1 MQYLIRTLKK
11 LKCESDLAVQIDN
24 SGTVNSNMEELQ
36 QEINSFQHQLQLAE
50 ERLRFFEPEH
60 LSMSSPSDLEA
71 SERFVLDAL
80 ARVTQRKKSLMGG
93 GNLLPYDDSTLQ
105 ARAQML
111 LDSQEGVFPATYES
125 EVASW
130 VADGDHHPGQMFVST
145 SEPFMSLR
153 ESALY
158 DSLQKGTGGLHVEPS
173 YHLGDCQLSEQGDGV
188 LPPWHQA
195 YTSTELLSS
204 LLPPTPFLPLLQV
217 CPS

>member
-1 MQYLIRTLKK
+1 
-11 LKCESDLAVQIDN
+11 
-24 SGTVNSNMEELQ
+24 MEELQ

-105 ARAQML
+105 ASPPKL
-111 LDSQEGVFPATYES
+111 FNLY

-204 LLPPTPFLPLLQV
+204 LLPPTPFLPLLQSG
-217 CPS
+217 PSYSHPIMPGPNGESVACDSGLAAVGEVNVQ